1 MPKEGEIF
9 KKINDELCE
18 WKTQKIRIVE
28 GLSFNQKE
36 TLEKIYRFYNSVYR
50 EGEYD
55 SEGYRKYFFNIVKN
69 PCYVATKAIDFD
81 TKDIHLLTPPGQNP
95 IKTWM
100 ADRDLKYWMRKEKF
114 GEILN
119 RIFYEL
125 PIFGSVV
132 LKVIDNDIYFID
144 LKNFIVEQNA
154 DWLGGSQYIIELHY
168 YSPEE
173 LRKIGKKLKWENI
186 EETIET
192 WRETKVPY
200 IRIIERYGEVPE
212 NWIKDNGDPAKYI
225 YSRIICYSKESK
237 PAPERKYEVQ
247 TAGYILQATSIDFDK
262 EFCYWETHWEKLP
275 GRWLGI
281 GMVERLFDP
290 QLRMNEEMNLR
301 VKSSYFSALNI
312 FQTPDETIN
321 KNLLTD
327 VKNGQIIITRAGIT
341 RVPTEE
347 RNLSAFETEH
357 RLWLMNRDE
366 LTMTYDVIRGERLP
380 SGTPLGSAIL
390 ASTMAGSYFDQ
401 IRENVAL
408 DIKDLLTDKIIPNF
422 IKQNGEEHYL
432 KLVGEDL
439 EKWHEWETALEA
451 EQEKWRFFAQNRHLP
466 TAFQWNLIK
475 TAIKNKKKKERE
487 KAIQIPKGYYSDLN
501 YWLEIEITGETTDI
515 RIRAANLQMALQAIT
530 VDPTL
535 LTDPTKRKIFAQILE
550 MGGIR
555 IEDIEL
561 PKAEEEKIPAA
572 IPPKRA
578 GGGVSVPQ
586 IPLTPI
592 MGKEATTM

>member
-1 MPKEGEIF
+1 MKEGEIF
-9 KKINDELCE
+9 KQLNKELDE
-18 WKTQKIRIVE
+18 WKTQTIRIVE
-28 GLSFNQKE
+28 GLKFRQKDVI
-36 TLEKIYRFYNSVYR
+36 EKIYRFYNSTYR
-50 EGEYD
+50 DGEYD
-55 SEGYRKYFFNIVKN
+55 SEGYKKYFFNIVKS

-95 IKTWM
+95 IKTWL
-100 ADRDLKYWMRKEKF
+100 ADRDLKYWMREKKF

-119 RIFYEL
+119 RVFYEL
-125 PIFGSVV
+125 PIFGTVV
-132 LKVIDNDIYFID
+132 LKVVDDDIYFID
-144 LKNFIVEQNA
+144 LRNFIVEQNS
-154 DWLGGSQYIIELHY
+154 DYLRGSQYIIELHY

-173 LRKIGKKLKWENI
+173 LREMGKKLKWQNI
-186 EETIET
+186 EETIKT

-212 NWIKDNGDPAKYI
+212 DWISDGGDPTKYV
-225 YSRIICYSKESK
+225 YSRIISYSEESK

-247 TAGYILQATSIDFDK
+247 TAGYILQAAPIDFDA
-262 EFCYWETHWEKLP
+262 EFPYWETHWEKLP

-290 QLRMNEEMNLR
+290 QLRINEEMNLR

-327 VKNGQIIITRAGIT
+327 VKNGQIIISRAGIT

-357 RLWLMNRDE
+357 RLWLTNRDE
-366 LTMTYDVIRGERLP
+366 ITMTYDVIRGERLP
-380 SGTPLGSAIL
+380 AGTPLGSAML

-408 DIKDLLTDKIIPNF
+408 DIKDLLTDKIIPSF
-422 IKQNGEEHYL
+422 IKQNSEEHYL
-432 KLVGEDL
+432 RLVGEDL
-439 EKWHEWETALEA
+439 ERWHEWEINLEA
-451 EQEKWRFFAQNRHLP
+451 EREKWRFFAQNGHLP
-466 TAFQWNLIK
+466 TVFQWNLIK

-487 KAIQIPKGYYSDLN
+487 KAIQIPKEYYSDLI
-501 YWLEIEITGETTDI
+501 YWLEIEITGEATDI
-515 RIRAANLQMALQAIT
+515 RIKAANLQMALQAIT

-555 IEDIEL
+555 IEDLEL
-561 PKAEEEKIPAA
+561 LKETEEEKVSTITSL
-572 IPPKRA
+572 RGA
-578 GGGVSVPQ
+578 GGGVSAPNF
-586 IPLTPI
+586 PLTPI
-592 MGKEATTM
+592 AGANETKI